1 MRYFIAFITNPGA
14 GWAFLSRVADR
25 AGGCRSKEHETSL
38 LQKDRVGRSGAQHQH
53 EAPGGPSVL
62 IVEDD
67 LAVASVIE
75 QALMAEGYDCLHA
88 EVTEDALQIMMHVS
102 FDLAVVDIFMRG
114 QGGLVSIQ
122 ALRRRH
128 PHCRIIATSGGWS
141 SMTPTEALR
150 AAWKL
155 GADET
160 LPKPFR
166 LERLITMSHM
176 LLRAE

>member
-1 MRYFIAFITNPGA
+1 M
-14 GWAFLSRVADR
+14 
-25 AGGCRSKEHETSL
+25 
-38 LQKDRVGRSGAQHQH
+38 
-53 EAPGGPSVL
+53 L

-75 QALMAEGYDCLHA
+75 QALMAEGCDCLHA

-114 QGGLVSIQ
+114 QGGLVAIQ

-166 LERLITMSHM
+166 LERLIAMSHM
-176 LLRAE
+176 LLRSE